1 MANDYPDHGRS
12 DDKPTMLLWAIVSW
26 TLAALAL
33 MVLVVGL
40 LGLTPLPYF
49 PLLAFG
55 LFILAVGARYRNDR
69 LHQKRTAA

>member
-1 MANDYPDHGRS
+1 MANDYPDHRRG
-12 DDKPTMLLWAIVSW
+12 DDKIIIPLWATLSW